1 MPIQRAKPRFTD
13 SKGTATADQLN
24 IGQIGGRRNI
34 VINGA
39 MQISQ
44 RATSATGVGGTSGVF
59 PCVDRMKILAG
70 TTAGRLTMSQ
80 AADVHDG
87 FANALK
93 FDCTTADTST
103 AANEFFIL
111 RTLFEGQDVQQIKKG
126 TSDAEKLTLSFYVKG
141 NASATYT
148 CELED
153 RDNSRYNSQEFS
165 VTTSWTRVV
174 KTFLADTTGSFGDDN
189 AESLAINFWLHSGS
203 TYTGGTHTDN
213 VWHTTNNQRVGDN
226 QTSIFDS
233 TDREF
238 FITGIQLEVGE
249 QATPFEH
256 RSFGEELRLCQRYFH
271 KQGGTPYYNI
281 ATVTNFTSGAQL
293 GTVRHPVEMRSAP
306 SVTKSGTWAAL
317 GGDTTVNQT
326 AVSSDSNPQ
335 ASEIG
340 FSGGSGGTSGRSS
353 VLRFS
358 NDANAYLHWD
368 AEL

>member
-1 MPIQRAKPRFTD
+1 MTKAAELAKMGEVLTN
-13 SKGTATADQLN
+13 S
-24 IGQIGGRRNI
+24 QIGGRRNI

-39 MQISQ
+39 MQVAQ
-44 RATSATGVGGTSGVF
+44 RATSATGVGASNGVF
-59 PCVDRMKILAG
+59 PCVDRMKIMAG

-93 FDCTTADTST
+93 FDCTTADTSI
-103 AANEFFIL
+103 AAAEFFIL
-111 RTLFEGQDVQQIKKG
+111 RTLFEGQDLQQIKKG

-174 KTFLADTTGSFGDDN
+174 KTFLADTTGSFGDDS

-238 FITGIQLEVGE
+238 FITGLQLEVGS
-249 QATPFEH
+249 QATPFEN
-256 RSFGEELRLCQRYFH
+256 RSFGEELALCERYF
-271 KQGGTPYYNI
+271 QGTIGAGFFGVGRTANSSTMFQVPLQTPMR
-281 ATVTNFTSGAQL
+281 ATPTASLSTTTVTIAEPNQANFNITSATISGAHVNNRGGAYYL
-293 GTVRHPVEMRSAP
+293 NGTVTVA
-306 SVTKSGTWAAL
+306 V
-317 GGDTTVNQT
+317 GDNLFLST
-326 AVSSDSNPQ
+326 D
-335 ASEIG
+335 
-340 FSGGSGGTSGRSS
+340 
-353 VLRFS
+353 
-358 NDANAYLHWD
+358 YLKFD